1 MKSERHDNIALWR
14 IRALLL
20 TGAAT
25 LTGVGIWQQE
35 PFCILQKAVTI
46 CLECIGIG

>member
-1 MKSERHDNIALWR
+1 MKSERLDKTALWR
-14 IRALLL
+14 CRALLL
-20 TGAAT
+20 VGATA
-25 LTGVGIWQQE
+25 LTGVGIWQRE